1 MLNNN
6 LKYCREELE
15 MTQEELGFV
24 FGVSRQTVTG
34 WETNQDPMP
43 LSKLVKFSNLYKYSI
58 DYVIGLRRKNDN
70 YIEIKKLN
78 KKQVGSNLKAIRN
91 KLGLTQQ
98 QIADECM
105 ITQPTYSGYES
116 GRFLVTSLTLYTI
129 CLKHNLSI
137 YDILK

>member
-1 MLNNN
+1 
-6 LKYCREELE
+6 

-105 ITQPTYSGYES
+105 ITQPTYSD
-116 GRFLVTSLTLYTI
+116 F
-129 CLKHNLSI
+129 
-137 YDILK
+137 